1 MSENKSSS
9 SLLKSIIYGV
19 VFGVLT
25 GVLWAYL
32 NPVPIIPG
40 MIHLRLFSFIPPVVG
55 IIFGMKAGFFS
66 GYIGTV
72 VWGLLAGTFIP
83 IHSLIGDGI
92 GVGFT
97 GLIPAMMVGAKNSLA
112 DIAEKKNIMW
122 KSLLWSVLAGV
133 IMIIISCGSLAILGI
148 FDFWWGVFWI
158 GIADIPT
165 ICLTPFIA
173 KYLAKKLQNVNSID
187 EMRS

>member
-55 IIFGMKAGFFS
+55 IIFG
-66 GYIGTV
+66 YIGTV

-97 GLIPAMMVGAKNSLA
+97 GLIPAMMVGAKYSLA

>member
-19 VFGVLT
+19 VFGVLTGVLT

-92 GVGFT
+92 GVGLT
-97 GLIPAMMVGAKNSLA
+97 
-112 DIAEKKNIMW
+112 
-122 KSLLWSVLAGV
+122 GV

-187 EMRS
+187 EMRA

>member
-66 GYIGTV
+66 GYIG
-72 VWGLLAGTFIP
+72 
-83 IHSLIGDGI
+83 DGI
-92 GVGFT
+92 GVGLT
-97 GLIPAMMVGAKNSLA
+97 GLIPAMMVGAKYSLA

-187 EMRS
+187 EMRA

>member
-1 MSENKSSS
+1 MSESKSSNS
-9 SLLKSIIYGV
+9 ILKSIIYGV

-55 IIFGMKAGFFS
+55 IIFGMKAGFCS

-83 IHSLIGDGI
+83 VHSLIGDGI
-92 GVGFT
+92 GVGLT
-97 GLIPAMMVGAKNSLA
+97 GLIPAMMVGAKYSLS
-112 DIAEKKNIMW
+112 DIAEKNSLMW
-122 KSLLWSVLAGV
+122 KSLFWSVLAGV

-158 GIADIPT
+158 GVADIPT
-165 ICLTPFIA
+165 ICLTPVIA

>member
-97 GLIPAMMVGAKNSLA
+97 GLIPAMMVGAKYSLA

-133 IMIIISCGSLAILGI
+133 IMIIIPAAALPSSASSTSGGASSGSASQTSRPSASLHSLPSTSLKSCR
-148 FDFWWGVFWI
+148 
-158 GIADIPT
+158 T
-165 ICLTPFIA
+165 
-173 KYLAKKLQNVNSID
+173 
-187 EMRS
+187 

>member
-66 GYIGTV
+66 GYIGAV

-92 GVGFT
+92 GVGLT
-97 GLIPAMMVGAKNSLA
+97 
-112 DIAEKKNIMW
+112 
-122 KSLLWSVLAGV
+122 GV

-187 EMRS
+187 EMRA

>member
-97 GLIPAMMVGAKNSLA
+97 GLIPAMMVGAKYSLA

-187 EMRS
+187 EMPS

>member
-92 GVGFT
+92 GVGLT
-97 GLIPAMMVGAKNSLA
+97 
-112 DIAEKKNIMW
+112 
-122 KSLLWSVLAGV
+122 GV

-187 EMRS
+187 EMRA

>member
-1 MSENKSSS
+1 MAKRV
-9 SLLKSIIYGV
+9 LAFD
-19 VFGVLT
+19 FGVLT

-66 GYIGTV
+66 GYIGAV

-92 GVGFT
+92 GVGLT
-97 GLIPAMMVGAKNSLA
+97 
-112 DIAEKKNIMW
+112 
-122 KSLLWSVLAGV
+122 GV

-187 EMRS
+187 EMRA

>member
-72 VWGLLAGTFIP
+72 VWGL
-83 IHSLIGDGI
+83 HSDPL
-92 GVGFT
+92 
-97 GLIPAMMVGAKNSLA
+97 PH
-112 DIAEKKNIMW
+112 
-122 KSLLWSVLAGV
+122 
-133 IMIIISCGSLAILGI
+133 
-148 FDFWWGVFWI
+148 
-158 GIADIPT
+158 
-165 ICLTPFIA
+165 
-173 KYLAKKLQNVNSID
+173 
-187 EMRS
+187 R